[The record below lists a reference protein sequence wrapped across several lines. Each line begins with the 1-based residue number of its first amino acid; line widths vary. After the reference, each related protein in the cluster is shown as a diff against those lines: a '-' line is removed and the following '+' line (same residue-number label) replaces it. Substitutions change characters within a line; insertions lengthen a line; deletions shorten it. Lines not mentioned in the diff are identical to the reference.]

1 MKSSDRESSTEIH
14 VREEGARRQEWKKNR
29 ENERGIRGEDTNPG
43 NGKREVDARLTVVGA
58 REKQRGGAE
67 QGGIGNKRGPNVVV
81 TGDVAL
87 PDDIS
92 PGNYLSVQRDSA
104 RRLPVLMPADNVP
117 IVS

>member
-29 ENERGIRGEDTNPG
+29 GNERGIRGEDTNPG
-43 NGKREVDARLTVVGA
+43 GAKREVDARLTAVGE
-58 REKQRGGAE
+58 RERNSGNTRGKE
-67 QGGIGNKRGPNVVV
+67 SGNKRGPNVVV

-92 PGNYLSVQRDSA
+92 LRNYLSVQRDSA
-104 RRLPVLMPADNVP
+104 RRLAVLMPADNVP

>member
-1 MKSSDRESSTEIH
+1 MEEESRKRAGNTRRRHEPRLWKKRGRCSADGGWSARET
-14 VREEGARRQEWKKNR
+14 VRERGAMRY
-29 ENERGIRGEDTNPG
+29 
-43 NGKREVDARLTVVGA
+43 
-58 REKQRGGAE
+58 
-67 QGGIGNKRGPNVVV
+67 GNKRGPNVVV

-92 PGNYLSVQRDSA
+92 LRNYLSVQRDSA

>member
-1 MKSSDRESSTEIH
+1 MR
-14 VREEGARRQEWKKNR
+14 
-29 ENERGIRGEDTNPG
+29 
-43 NGKREVDARLTVVGA
+43 GKRR
-58 REKQRGGAE
+58 RGG
-67 QGGIGNKRGPNVVV
+67 GGNAGRGKRRWNKRGPSVVV

-92 PGNYLSVQRDSA
+92 PRNYLSVQRDSA

>member
-1 MKSSDRESSTEIH
+1 MRKAPGGKSGRRI
-14 VREEGARRQEWKKNR
+14 EETS
-29 ENERGIRGEDTNPG
+29 GEYEEKTRTPG
-43 NGKREVDARLTVVGA
+43 NGKREVDTQLTVVGA
-58 REKQRGGAE
+58 REEQRGARGARRY
-67 QGGIGNKRGPNVVV
+67 GNKRGPNVVV

-92 PGNYLSVQRDSA
+92 LRNYLSVQRDSA

>member
-1 MKSSDRESSTEIH
+1 MEEESRKRAGNT
-14 VREEGARRQEWKKNR
+14 RRRHEPRWKK
-29 ENERGIRGEDTNPG
+29 RGRYPADGGRSARGT
-43 NGKREVDARLTVVGA
+43 ARGRGA
-58 REKQRGGAE
+58 MRY
-67 QGGIGNKRGPNVVV
+67 GNKCGPNVVV

-92 PGNYLSVQRDSA
+92 LRNYLSVQRDSA

>member
-1 MKSSDRESSTEIH
+1 MEEESRKRAGNTRRRHEPRQWKKRGRYPASGSRNARETAR
-14 VREEGARRQEWKKNR
+14 VRGARRY
-29 ENERGIRGEDTNPG
+29 
-43 NGKREVDARLTVVGA
+43 EV
-58 REKQRGGAE
+58 
-67 QGGIGNKRGPNVVV
+67 GNKRGPNVVV

-92 PGNYLSVQRDSA
+92 LRNYLSVQRDSA

>member
-1 MKSSDRESSTEIH
+1 MRKAPGGKSGRRI
-14 VREEGARRQEWKKNR
+14 EETSGEYEEKTRTSGNR
-29 ENERGIRGEDTNPG
+29 
-43 NGKREVDARLTVVGA
+43 KREVDARLTVVET
-58 REKQRGGAE
+58 REKQRGDTG
-67 QGGIGNKRGPNVVV
+67 QGGVYESKRGPNVVV

-92 PGNYLSVQRDSA
+92 PRNYLSVQRDSA

>member
-1 MKSSDRESSTEIH
+1 MRET
-14 VREEGARRQEWKKNR
+14 
-29 ENERGIRGEDTNPG
+29 
-43 NGKREVDARLTVVGA
+43 A
-58 REKQRGGAE
+58 RERRAKRYE
-67 QGGIGNKRGPNVVV
+67 NKRGPNVVV

-92 PGNYLSVQRDSA
+92 LRNYLSVQRDSA